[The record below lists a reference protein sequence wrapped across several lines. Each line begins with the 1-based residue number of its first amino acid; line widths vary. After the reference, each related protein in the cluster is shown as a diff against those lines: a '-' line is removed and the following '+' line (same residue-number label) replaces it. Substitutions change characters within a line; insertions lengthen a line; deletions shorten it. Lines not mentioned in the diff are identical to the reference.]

1 MKNFARAEIVVN
13 LDDIAGNIKILRKMV
28 SQDTMV
34 MAVVKADGYGL
45 GMCEAAKTVIE
56 AGADWLGVATV
67 KEGVTLRRAG
77 LDAPILVFCPVFEDE
92 FESIVMERLTTTF
105 FSLAACQKLSLIA
118 LRLSK
123 TAKVHIKLDTGL
135 NRLGYKP
142 DNMDAVVGEVLAI
155 SKLPGI
161 HIGGVY
167 SHLAT
172 SDCDAVFAAEQLDK
186 FFSMIE
192 KLEGA
197 GVRFPLKHISN
208 SGGVLNHPECNLDM
222 VRCGILTY
230 GMAPCSSP
238 QGAVQIEKLGFRQ
251 AFTFKSRVGHVK
263 TVRAGESV
271 GYSRKYFAEKEI
283 TVATVLVGYA
293 DGLSR
298 QLSNKG
304 RVLIN
309 GRYCDI
315 IGNICMDQFMVD
327 ATGVGAEIGDEVII
341 IGRSGGERILAE
353 DVAGLQGSI
362 NYEVATALSMR
373 GAKRYIHNIALK

>member
-13 LDDIAGNIKILRKMV
+13 LGDIAGNIKAIKKLVRPG
-28 SQDTMV
+28 TMV
-34 MAVVKADGYGL
+34 MSVVKADGYGL
-45 GMCEAAKTVIE
+45 GMCESAKTSVE

-67 KEGVTLRRAG
+67 NEGLTLRRAG
-77 LDAPILVFCPVFEDE
+77 ITTPILVFCPVFECE
-92 FESIVMERLTTTF
+92 FESIVREELTSTF
-105 FSLAACQKLSLIA
+105 FSLAACQKLSQVA
-118 LRLSK
+118 GRLGK
-123 TAKVHIKLDTGL
+123 AAKIHIKLDTGL
-135 NRLGYKP
+135 NRIGYRFE
-142 DNMDAVVGEVLAI
+142 DMDSVVGEVLAI
-155 SKLPGI
+155 AGLPGI
-161 HIGGVY
+161 AIGGVY

-172 SDCDAVFAAEQLDK
+172 SDSDPTFVAVQLGR
-186 FFSMIE
+186 FLSMIDR
-192 KLEGA
+192 LEGA

-230 GMAPCSSP
+230 GMSPCSSP
-238 QGAVQIEKLGFRQ
+238 QGVARIEELGFRQ
-251 AFTFKSRVGHVK
+251 ALTFHSRVGHVK

-271 GYSRKYFAEKEI
+271 GYSRKYFATGDI

-315 IGNICMDQFMVD
+315 IGNVCMDQLMVD
-327 ATGVGAEIGDEVII
+327 ATGASAGIGDEVII
-341 IGRSGGERILAE
+341 IGRSAGERILAE
-353 DVAGLQGSI
+353 EVAELQGSV
-362 NYEVATALSMR
+362 NYEVSTALSMR
-373 GAKRYIHNIALK
+373 GEKSYV

>member
-13 LDDIAGNIKILRKMV
+13 LGDIAGNINLLRKMV
-28 SQDTMV
+28 SPRTMV
-34 MAVVKADGYGL
+34 MAVVKADGYGH
-45 GMCEAAKTVIE
+45 GMCEVAKTAVG

-67 KEGVTLRRAG
+67 KEGQTLRHAG
-77 LDAPILVFCPVFEDE
+77 IGAPILVFCPVFEDE
-92 FESIVMERLTTTF
+92 FESVILEELDSTF
-105 FSLAACQKLSLIA
+105 FSLVACQKLSKVA
-118 LRLSK
+118 VRLGK
-123 TAKVHIKLDTGL
+123 TAKIHIKLDTGL
-135 NRLGYKP
+135 NRLGYRA
-142 DNMDAVVGEVLAI
+142 DNMDGVIGEVLAI
-155 SKLPGI
+155 ARLPGVYI
-161 HIGGVY
+161 AGAY

-172 SDCDAVFAAEQLDK
+172 SDSDPAFVAEQLAR
-186 FFSMIE
+186 FHSMTGR
-192 KLEGA
+192 LEGA
-197 GVRFPLKHISN
+197 GVKFPLKHISN

-230 GMAPCSSP
+230 GMAPCSTP
-238 QGAVQIEKLGFRQ
+238 EGAARIEGLGFRQ
-251 AFTFKSRVGHVK
+251 ALTFKSRVGHVK

-271 GYSRKYFAEKEI
+271 GYARKYFAGADI

-309 GRYCDI
+309 GHYCNI

-327 ATGVGAEIGDEVII
+327 AAGSGTAIGDEVII

-373 GAKRYIHNIALK
+373 GAKCYIEC